1 MALKTGRRDR
11 TSCRKTLPEGP
22 ISALEIAAYGFPQ
35 ANASQNGTFLK
46 DVDAFCKPL
55 KLKTF
60 ISEKSLDTPV
70 FALIRFRQKVL
81 TEFQSLRW
89 NYSPLKKRPPSCR
102 VAFSFAVHDCESAR
116 SGR

>member
-1 MALKTGRRDR
+1 MTV
-11 TSCRKTLPEGP
+11 
-22 ISALEIAAYGFPQ
+22 
-35 ANASQNGTFLK
+35 
-46 DVDAFCKPL
+46 DVFCKLL
-55 KLKTF
+55 KIKTF

-102 VAFSFAVHDCESAR
+102 VAFSFSLPSFRIIAER
-116 SGR
+116 GRKLTELLCTVFVLTSMKILF